1 MKPRRVR
8 STFGCVNFHDQPPPS
23 VEGPPRALRALGL
36 IAMVTVVVS
45 TFFTDPEPS
54 LHGDGPLVIVA
65 IAMLTSGLVLSF
77 RRFEWFDGARV
88 IGLSL
93 VGIAALIFA
102 AVQPD
107 SAGYAAVYF
116 VMAIGGIRLSRDSA
130 IVICGGTVG
139 GLVLIQLLERENPAV
154 IAGLLFSVLPWFLIM
169 RLIRRL
175 AQRNRELEESRS
187 AHAQSA
193 ALSERGR
200 VAREL
205 HDVLA
210 HSLSALA
217 LQLEGTRLLARD
229 RGADPEVVEGLER
242 AHHLAVSGLTE
253 ARQAISALR
262 GDDLPAL
269 ADLAGTFPGATLTV
283 TGTPREPSSEARLAL
298 YRTAQEA
305 LTNVRRHSAADRVE
319 LKLAYE
325 ADGTTLTVQDHGAA
339 APVIGGRGYGLTG
352 MRERAEL
359 LGGRLNAGP
368 TDDGFRVE
376 LWLPLPRADRRAT
389 SGRGGPSSPLRS

>member
-1 MKPRRVR
+1 M
-8 STFGCVNFHDQPPPS
+8 FG
-23 VEGPPRALRALGL
+23 LT
-36 IAMVTVVVS
+36 AMTILFVVAVV
-45 TFFTDPEPS
+45 TDPEPG
-54 LHGDGPLVIVA
+54 LHGDGPWVVL
-65 IAMLTSGLVLSF
+65 GLVLYIAGIWMSVPARDVPAR
-77 RRFEWFDGARV
+77 RRFV
-88 IGLSL
+88 
-93 VGIAALIFA
+93 
-102 AVQPD
+102 
-107 SAGYAAVYF
+107 
-116 VMAIGGIRLSRDSA
+116 
-130 IVICGGTVG
+130 
-139 GLVLIQLLERENPAV
+139 GLVLVTAAAVLLTIVQPKGAMVGAVYYVVIIAAIAFNGRQALAVSAAAVAAGCVALAISAENPGDAIVATLLSV
-154 IAGLLFSVLPWFLIM
+154 IPWFLVM
-169 RLIRRL
+169 RLVG
-175 AQRNRELEESRS
+175 ELHDERDQLRASPA
-187 AHAQSA
+187 AHAESV
-193 ALSERGR
+193 ALAERGR
-200 VAREL
+200 VARDM

-217 LQLEGTRLLARD
+217 LQLEGARLLARD

-269 ADLAGTFPGATLTV
+269 EDLAGTFPGTTLTV

-305 LTNVRRHSAADRVE
+305 LTNVRRHSASDRVE

-325 ADGTTLTVQDHGAA
+325 DDGTTLTVQDHGAA

>member
-1 MKPRRVR
+1 M
-8 STFGCVNFHDQPPPS
+8 NFRDLAPPS
-23 VEGPPRALRALGL
+23 TDGPPRALRALGL
-36 IAMVTVVVS
+36 IAMATVIVS
-45 TFFTDPEPS
+45 TFFTDPKPS
-54 LHGDGPLVIVA
+54 LDGDGPLVIVG
-65 IAMLTSGLVLSF
+65 IVMLTGGLVLAY
-77 RRFEWFDGARV
+77 RRVEWFAGARA
-88 IGLSL
+88 IGLAT
-93 VGIAALIFA
+93 VGVSTLIFA
-102 AVQPD
+102 SVQPD
-107 SAGYAAVYF
+107 SAGYAGVYF
-116 VMAIGGIRLSRDSA
+116 VMALGGIRLSRDSA
-130 IVICGGTVG
+130 ILICGGTVA
-139 GLVLIQLLERENPAV
+139 GLVAIELIERENPAV

-175 AQRNRELEESRS
+175 AARNRELQDSR
-187 AHAQSA
+187 AEHAQSA
-193 ALSERGR
+193 ALGERQR

-229 RGADPEVVEGLER
+229 RDADPEVIEGLER

-262 GDDLPAL
+262 GDELPAL
-269 ADLAGTFPGATLTV
+269 EDLAGTFPNATFSV
-283 TGTPREPSSEARLAL
+283 TGTPRDASSEARLAL

-305 LTNVRRHSAADRVE
+305 LTNVRRHSASDRVE
-319 LKLAYE
+319 LKLVYE
-325 ADGTTLTVQDHGAA
+325 DDGTTLTVQDHGAA

-376 LWLPLPRADRRAT
+376 LWLPA
-389 SGRGGPSSPLRS
+389 

>member
-1 MKPRRVR
+1 MNAYPRR
-8 STFGCVNFHDQPPPS
+8 STVWLMNFRDQPPPS
-23 VEGPPRALRALGL
+23 VDGPPRALRALGL
-36 IAMVTVVVS
+36 IAMATVVAS
-45 TFFTDPEPS
+45 TFLTDPKPS
-54 LHGDGPLVIVA
+54 VNGDGPLVILGIV
-65 IAMLTSGLVLSF
+65 LLVGGLGLAY
-77 RRFEWFDGARV
+77 RRREWFPGARLT
-88 IGLSL
+88 GLAL
-93 VGIAALIFA
+93 VGTATLIFA
-102 AVQPD
+102 SVQPD
-107 SAGYAAVYF
+107 SAGYAGVYF
-116 VMAIGGIRLSRDSA
+116 VMALGGIRLSRDAA
-130 IVICGGTVG
+130 ILVCGGTVA
-139 GLVLIQLLERENPAV
+139 GLVGIQLLEHQNAGM
-154 IAGLLFSVLPWFLIM
+154 IAGLLFSVLPWFLVM

-175 AQRNRELEESRS
+175 GTRNRELQDNRA

-193 ALSERGR
+193 ALGERQR

-262 GDDLPAL
+262 GDLPAL
-269 ADLAGTFPGATLTV
+269 EDLAGTFPNATFTV
-283 TGTPREPSSEARLAL
+283 TGTPRDASSEARLAL

-305 LTNVRRHSAADRVE
+305 LTNVRRHSASGRVE

-325 ADGTTLTVQDHGAA
+325 ADGTTLTVQDHGTA

-376 LWLPLPRADRRAT
+376 LWLPLLRADHRANPAP
-389 SGRGGPSSPLRS
+389 GGPSSPLRS

>member
-1 MKPRRVR
+1 M
-8 STFGCVNFHDQPPPS
+8 NFKDLAPPS
-23 VEGPPRALRALGL
+23 NEGPPRALRVLGL
-36 IAMVTVVVS
+36 IAMATVLSS
-45 TFFTDPEPS
+45 TLFTDPKPS
-54 LHGDGPLVIVA
+54 LHGDGLLVIA
-65 IAMLTSGLVLSF
+65 GFICLASGLF
-77 RRFEWFDGARV
+77 MAARREEQFEYARF

-93 VGIAALIFA
+93 VGIGSIICA

-107 SAGYAAVYF
+107 SAGYAGVYF
-116 VMAIGGIRLSRDSA
+116 VVAIGGIRLGRDGA
-130 IVICGGTVG
+130 IIVCGGTVG
-139 GLVLIQLLERENPAV
+139 GLVLVQLFEHENPAV
-154 IAGLLFSVLPWFLIM
+154 VVGTLFSVLPWFLVM

-175 AQRNRELEESRS
+175 GERTRRSEGLVEELRESRA
-187 AHAQSA
+187 AHAESA
-193 ALSERGR
+193 ALAERGR

-217 LQLEGTRLLARD
+217 LQLEGSRLLARD
-229 RGADPEVVEGLER
+229 RGADPEVIEGLER

-269 ADLAGTFPGATLTV
+269 EDLAGTFPGAQLTV
-283 TGTPREPSSEARLAL
+283 TGTPREASSEARLAL

-305 LTNVRRHSAADRVE
+305 LTNVRRHSASDRVE
-319 LKLAYE
+319 LRLDYE
-325 ADGTTLTVQDHGAA
+325 EDGTTLTVQDHGAA

-376 LWLPLPRADRRAT
+376 LWLP
-389 SGRGGPSSPLRS
+389 S